1 VASSSSV
8 TKSSA
13 TSSSRSARVL
23 EGSKSTAEVK
33 DQKSNSESGFV
44 EEKKKCHSSQRFTD
58 PAKKENAW
66 AKRSPLGGKALKKGK
81 KEK

>member
-1 VASSSSV
+1 
-8 TKSSA
+8 
-13 TSSSRSARVL
+13 
-23 EGSKSTAEVK
+23 
-33 DQKSNSESGFV
+33 V

-66 AKRSPLGGKALKKGK
+66 AKRAPLGGKALKKGK